1 MFLHALHGENTLIQA
16 KLEPL
21 PPVSEK
27 KVTQCPWALNVSQ
40 IINVNDRQEFT
51 QGGLYGVGANVS

>member
-40 IINVNDRQEFT
+40 ISMLTTDRNSPRV
-51 QGGLYGVGANVS
+51 YCMV